1 MSAYVVAQLRFT
13 DEAAYRRYQRRF
25 ADVFAGSG
33 GKLLAADEAPI
44 VLEGKWASNKLVIM
58 EFDGRET
65 ARQFLQ
71 SPAYQAISE
80 DRKALAETIA
90 FWCGGF
96 SPASKN
102 RGVLHDPVRSQDR
115 CDRPV

>member
-1 MSAYVVAQLRFT
+1 LRFT

-25 ADVFAGSG
+25 ADAFAGSG

-44 VLEGKWASNKLVIM
+44 VLEGKWAGDKLVIM

-80 DRKALAETIA
+80 DRKAGAETIA
-90 FWCGGF
+90 LLV
-96 SPASKN
+96 
-102 RGVLHDPVRSQDR
+102 RGL
-115 CDRPV
+115 

>member
-58 EFDGRET
+58 EFDRCET
-65 ARQFLQ
+65 AHEFLR
-71 SPAYQAISE
+71 SPPIRRYPKIA
-80 DRKALAETIA
+80 RPALRRSR

-96 SPASKN
+96 STSSKSRGACLFGAISAS
-102 RGVLHDPVRSQDR
+102 
-115 CDRPV
+115 